1 MAFRREKK
9 RIGDILLE
17 EQIITQE
24 QLEEALATAKNEKKK
39 INVSVNDISMDK
51 EKLKDVV
58 KNHEY

>member
-24 QLEEALATAKNEKKK
+24 QLEEALAKKE
-39 INVSVNDISMDK
+39 NRGSSS
-51 EKLKDVV
+51 
-58 KNHEY
+58 